1 MRGHNKQDFSAI
13 NYTMIS
19 LLSSKVKIL
28 IVGGGEAAFI
38 KCRTFSKEGCYV
50 TVVSK
55 EFNKQFSKLQD
66 IYNVKLIKDECK
78 KDYIK
83 NYIDINHIVIIATNS
98 NIINES
104 IKNYCD
110 EKNKLYLNCE
120 DFTQGLVVKPVQ
132 GDTSNMKFALH
143 TKGGSPKTSLFMSKI
158 IKDKIEEYSNFID
171 YTCSIR
177 NIVKRRL
184 QKKEIMNFVCS
195 EDFYFFYTKDVQNI
209 IIEMFYGIEPEKT
222 LTTFQKESLPI
233 L

>member
-1 MRGHNKQDFSAI
+1 MRGHNKQDFPAI

-19 LLSSKVKIL
+19 LLSSKVNIL

-55 EFNKQFSKLQD
+55 EFNKKFYELKD
-66 IYNVKLIKDECK
+66 IYNIKLIKDEYK

-83 NYIDINHIVIIATNS
+83 EYIDINHIVIIATNN

-110 EKNKLYLNCE
+110 EKCKLYLNCE

-132 GDTSNMKFALH
+132 RDTPNMKFALH
-143 TKGGSPKTSLFMSKI
+143 TKGGSPKTSVFISKI
-158 IKDKIEEYSNFID
+158 IEDKIYEYSNFID

-177 NIVKRRL
+177 NIVKGRL
-184 QKKEIMNFVCS
+184 EKKEIMNFVCS
-195 EDFYFFYTKDVQNI
+195 KDFYFFYTKDVPNI
-209 IIEMFYGIEPEKT
+209 ILEMFYGIDK
-222 LTTFQKESLPI
+222 I
-233 L
+233 

>member
-1 MRGHNKQDFSAI
+1 MRRHIKQNFPVI

-55 EFNKQFSKLQD
+55 GFNKKFYELKD

-78 KDYIK
+78 EDYIK
-83 NYIDINHIVIIATNS
+83 NYIDVNHIVIIATNN

-110 EKNKLYLNCE
+110 EMCKLYLNCE
-120 DFTQGLVVKPVQ
+120 DFTQGLVVKPLQ
-132 GDTSNMKFALH
+132 IDTPNMKFALH
-143 TKGGSPKTSLFMSKI
+143 TKGGSPKTSMFMSKI
-158 IKDKIEEYSNFID
+158 IEDKIYEYTGFID

-177 NIVKRRL
+177 NKVKGRPD
-184 QKKEIMNFVCS
+184 KKEIMSFVCS
-195 EDFYFFYTKDVQNI
+195 EDFYFFYTKETQNI
-209 IIEMFYGIEPEKT
+209 ILEMFYGIEPDK
-222 LTTFQKESLPI
+222 L
-233 L
+233 